1 MSIRCFIAIELDEG
15 IRGELGRLQDRL
27 RRRLQVND
35 KAVKWVRP
43 ENVHLTLKF
52 LGEVADRVIPDIC
65 SAVSEAAG
73 EIAPFTFE
81 VTDCGCF
88 PRSGAARVLWVG
100 VKQGKETLLQLQEMV
115 ELYLAEIGFPPEE
128 RRFSAHLT
136 LGRIKNTEAGRLVHD
151 AVAELEPIRLGCRD
165 VSEITVFQ
173 SELTQ
178 SGPIYTPLHHGKLM
192 PASTV

>member
-1 MSIRCFIAIELDEG
+1 MTIRCFIAIELDEG

-27 RRRLQVND
+27 RRRLQLND

-52 LGEVADRVIPDIC
+52 LGDVEDRLVPDIC
-65 SAVSEAAG
+65 SVVSEAAG

-81 VTDCGCF
+81 VADCGCF
-88 PRSGAARVLWVG
+88 PRNGAARVLWVG
-100 VKQGKETLLQLQEMV
+100 VKQGREDLLQLQEMV
-115 ELYLAEIGFPPEE
+115 ELYLADIGFPPEE

-136 LGRIKNTEAGRLVHD
+136 LGRIKNAEAGRLVHNV
-151 AVAELEPIRLGCRD
+151 VAEVEPIRLGCRD

-178 SGPIYTPLHHGKLM
+178 SGPIYTALHHGKLGK
-192 PASTV
+192 